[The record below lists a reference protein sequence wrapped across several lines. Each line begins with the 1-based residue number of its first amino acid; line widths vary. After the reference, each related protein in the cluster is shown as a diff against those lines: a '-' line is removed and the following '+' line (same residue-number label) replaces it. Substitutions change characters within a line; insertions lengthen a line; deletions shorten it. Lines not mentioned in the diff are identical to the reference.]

1 MSLNYSFT
9 GDWDGATKESVGKW
23 VKEKLTVVQDGE
35 APEDLFLE
43 YIIVMIGNGKKMQE
57 LSHEL
62 QDFIGEKSANDFATD
77 LGTYLQ
83 NITVPE
89 ISAQPLLQIQEPQK
103 IALVAGKSHKDI
115 LDGGLQSS
123 RSNGTTVQKSSRLLD
138 SALKSTTSSQRKI
151 APRNQSSQPEVS
163 LGITTQ
169 SSKQNVTGIAGGPG
183 LFTKR
188 GIANSINIPPNQN
201 GNGDDMNK
209 KRRIIMEGM
218 SYY

>member
-1 MSLNYSFT
+1 MALNYSFT
-9 GDWDGATKESVGKW
+9 GDWDGATKESVGNW

-83 NITVPE
+83 TITIPE
-89 ISAQPLLQIQEPQK
+89 ISAQPLQQIQEPQT
-103 IALVAGKSHKDI
+103 IALNAEKRNKDI

-123 RSNGTTVQKSSRLLD
+123 RSSGPTVQKSSRLLD
-138 SALKSTTSSQRKI
+138 SALKSTTSSQKKI
-151 APRNQSSQPEVS
+151 APRNQSLQAGHSA
-163 LGITTQ
+163 GFTTQ
-169 SSKQNVTGIAGGPG
+169 SSKQNATGMAGGPG

-188 GIANSINIPPNQN
+188 GIANSITVPPYQS
-201 GNGDDMNK
+201 GDGDDMNK
-209 KRRIIMEGM
+209 KRKIIMEGM
-218 SYY
+218 SV